1 MRQINDA
8 ILNRITFDPNIL
20 RGKPTIRGLRIG
32 VEHILEMLAA
42 GVSQAELL
50 DEYPDLE
57 SDDIHAVM
65 LYAAML
71 VADERVIPLAA

>member
-1 MRQINDA
+1 MSQAREALLD
-8 ILNRITFDPNIL
+8 RITFDPQIL

-50 DEYPDLE
+50 DEYPDRE
-57 SDDIHAVM
+57 PEDIHAAM
-65 LYAAML
+65 FYAATR
-71 VADERVIPLAA
+71 VADERVFPIVA